1 VSSRPYSSSK
11 DSVSHDWRLPLPDD
25 KSHTYLNFV
34 ERLEIAYTMFSV
46 NLDEA
51 FGMRRS
57 GRSFKANQVLSVA
70 PALCRRLAY
79 ALVGLLRVMLDHSK
93 HFGIVPNLAP
103 LDAANFQSAHSQRVA
118 RVNDLLSR
126 ILLTRKSQFGHKI
139 SALADLVEE
148 LDTTFESAAEEL
160 TNGGSLHPDQDWEAL
175 DSAHYDLNT
184 CLRETVVLF
193 KSFLHALPAA
203 QLAGFQTAFNE
214 ACASCAPR
222 LATRARHVAHRRIA
236 FLKGQ

>member
-1 VSSRPYSSSK
+1 VTSRPPSTPK
-11 DSVSHDWRLPLPDD
+11 DSVSHDWRLPLQGD
-25 KSHTYLNFV
+25 KSQTYFNCV
-34 ERLEIAYTMFSV
+34 ARLETAYSMFSV

-51 FGMRRS
+51 FGMRRN

-70 PALCRRLAY
+70 PALCQRLAHP
-79 ALVGLLRVMLDHSK
+79 LVGLLRVMLDHSK

-103 LDAANFQSAHSQRVA
+103 LDAKNFQSARSQRVA
-118 RVNDLLSR
+118 RMDDLLSR
-126 ILLTRKSQFGHKI
+126 ILLTRKSQFAHKI
-139 SALADLVEE
+139 SALAELVEE
-148 LDTTFESAAEEL
+148 LDSCFESTAEEL
-160 TNGGSLHPDQDWEAL
+160 ASGGSFLPDQDWEVL

-203 QLAGFQTAFNE
+203 QLASFQTAVW
-214 ACASCAPR
+214 ASTSPR
-222 LATRARHVAHRRIA
+222 LAVRARHVAHRRIA